1 MKTSKNKLLRK
12 FKNLSRVLTNNSSML
27 ITFGGTGAYHL
38 PGHINLPAGDF
49 SDDDFVTMSLGYCD
63 HELGHEQ
70 YTDDNFYQ
78 LASGV
83 HPFVVRLLNALDDL
97 HQENRMFADFR
108 GTRISIRK
116 LVELCKVK
124 GVFCLPSE
132 DNHLQVLKAW
142 VLYKGR
148 SELLEQ
154 PVADL
159 FQKTDAM
166 LLNLF
171 GDSFYRKCHHILRSD
186 VLNSL
191 GTTEACFNVAENIWN
206 AFVEWMEE
214 QERPEEDTQE
224 ASESAEGS
232 DDTEDAGGD
241 SQEAS
246 GGIEGSDDTEDA
258 GGDTQEASESA
269 EGSDDTEDAGGDSQ
283 EASGGIEGSD
293 DSEDAG
299 GDTQEAS
306 ESAEGSDDTEDAGGD
321 SQEASGGIEGS
332 DDSDGVAEG
341 SQDHSEGN
349 VGSMVSVGLKAKIAD
364 EMDEMSS
371 ENEHELIIKIINA
384 MAADCQESVE
394 PIKPLGLA
402 RRNIAKETYDEN
414 LIDSDSQRLIAK
426 MKNPLKRVFHDQNYV
441 NYSYRNRGKSI
452 SSARLAG
459 VAVGNSKV
467 FESESIHRSPN
478 AAVGLLVDR
487 SSSMDEDDMK
497 MANSVAYSLS
507 NALEGIH
514 GVESIVGYYPV
525 TEDGRRSLCRIV
537 KPFEVKANINNFVID
552 CAGGTPTA
560 EAICTM
566 TSILSTRPEPR
577 KLLFVVTDGDPNC
590 INSTRE
596 AIEEAQAVGVRV
608 FGIGIK
614 GDVEGF
620 ESADFEAIYSK
631 EELLNALTKKL
642 KHAFI

>member
-191 GTTEACFNVAENIWN
+191 GTTEACFNVVENIWN

-214 QERPEEDTQE
+214 QERPEE
-224 ASESAEGS
+224 
-232 DDTEDAGGD
+232 
-241 SQEAS
+241 
-246 GGIEGSDDTEDA
+246 
-258 GGDTQEASESA
+258 
-269 EGSDDTEDAGGDSQ
+269 
-283 EASGGIEGSD
+283 
-293 DSEDAG
+293 
-299 GDTQEAS
+299 DTQEAS

>member
-206 AFVEWMEE
+206 VFVEWMEE
-214 QERPEEDTQE
+214 QERPEEDT
-224 ASESAEGS
+224 
-232 DDTEDAGGD
+232 
-241 SQEAS
+241 
-246 GGIEGSDDTEDA
+246 
-258 GGDTQEASESA
+258 
-269 EGSDDTEDAGGDSQ
+269 
-283 EASGGIEGSD
+283 
-293 DSEDAG
+293 
-299 GDTQEAS
+299 
-306 ESAEGSDDTEDAGGD
+306 
-321 SQEASGGIEGS
+321 QEASGGIEGS

-402 RRNIAKETYDEN
+402 RRNIAKETYDES

>member
-1 MKTSKNKLLRK
+1 
-12 FKNLSRVLTNNSSML
+12 
-27 ITFGGTGAYHL
+27 
-38 PGHINLPAGDF
+38 
-49 SDDDFVTMSLGYCD
+49 
-63 HELGHEQ
+63 
-70 YTDDNFYQ
+70 
-78 LASGV
+78 
-83 HPFVVRLLNALDDL
+83 
-97 HQENRMFADFR
+97 
-108 GTRISIRK
+108 
-116 LVELCKVK
+116 
-124 GVFCLPSE
+124 
-132 DNHLQVLKAW
+132 
-142 VLYKGR
+142 
-148 SELLEQ
+148 
-154 PVADL
+154 
-159 FQKTDAM
+159 
-166 LLNLF
+166 
-171 GDSFYRKCHHILRSD
+171 
-186 VLNSL
+186 
-191 GTTEACFNVAENIWN
+191 
-206 AFVEWMEE
+206 
-214 QERPEEDTQE
+214 
-224 ASESAEGS
+224 
-232 DDTEDAGGD
+232 
-241 SQEAS
+241 
-246 GGIEGSDDTEDA
+246 
-258 GGDTQEASESA
+258 
-269 EGSDDTEDAGGDSQ
+269 
-283 EASGGIEGSD
+283 
-293 DSEDAG
+293 
-299 GDTQEAS
+299 
-306 ESAEGSDDTEDAGGD
+306 
-321 SQEASGGIEGS
+321 
-332 DDSDGVAEG
+332 
-341 SQDHSEGN
+341 
-349 VGSMVSVGLKAKIAD
+349 MVSVGLKAKIAD

>member
-246 GGIEGSDDTEDA
+246 GGIEG
-258 GGDTQEASESA
+258 
-269 EGSDDTEDAGGDSQ
+269 
-283 EASGGIEGSD
+283 
-293 DSEDAG
+293 
-299 GDTQEAS
+299 
-306 ESAEGSDDTEDAGGD
+306 
-321 SQEASGGIEGS
+321 
-332 DDSDGVAEG
+332 
-341 SQDHSEGN
+341 
-349 VGSMVSVGLKAKIAD
+349 
-364 EMDEMSS
+364 
-371 ENEHELIIKIINA
+371 
-384 MAADCQESVE
+384 
-394 PIKPLGLA
+394 
-402 RRNIAKETYDEN
+402 
-414 LIDSDSQRLIAK
+414 
-426 MKNPLKRVFHDQNYV
+426 
-441 NYSYRNRGKSI
+441 
-452 SSARLAG
+452 
-459 VAVGNSKV
+459 
-467 FESESIHRSPN
+467 
-478 AAVGLLVDR
+478 
-487 SSSMDEDDMK
+487 
-497 MANSVAYSLS
+497 
-507 NALEGIH
+507 
-514 GVESIVGYYPV
+514 
-525 TEDGRRSLCRIV
+525 
-537 KPFEVKANINNFVID
+537 
-552 CAGGTPTA
+552 
-560 EAICTM
+560 
-566 TSILSTRPEPR
+566 
-577 KLLFVVTDGDPNC
+577 
-590 INSTRE
+590 
-596 AIEEAQAVGVRV
+596 
-608 FGIGIK
+608 
-614 GDVEGF
+614 
-620 ESADFEAIYSK
+620 
-631 EELLNALTKKL
+631 
-642 KHAFI
+642 